1 MSSRAPRPESC
12 SAATFWP
19 ISWRRRNSGNPN
31 EPPVQAHRTSKPE
44 NSEAAGGRYAGGV
57 SIVVV
62 EHRDRPARMN
72 AELVEAALF
81 THGRSMVVLD
91 DGEGTDD
98 SGPT

>member
-1 MSSRAPRPESC
+1 
-12 SAATFWP
+12 
-19 ISWRRRNSGNPN
+19 
-31 EPPVQAHRTSKPE
+31 
-44 NSEAAGGRYAGGV
+44 V